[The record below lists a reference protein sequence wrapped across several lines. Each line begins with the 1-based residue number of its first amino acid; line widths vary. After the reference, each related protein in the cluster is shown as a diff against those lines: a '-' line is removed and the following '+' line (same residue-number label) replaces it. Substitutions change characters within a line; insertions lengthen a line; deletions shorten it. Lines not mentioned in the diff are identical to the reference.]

1 MRVVLAQQAPA
12 LMRCV
17 HYLLLSIATSPRA
30 LGEKVVTNIAF
41 AGVWPEH
48 NVTTV

>member
-17 HYLLLSIATSPRA
+17 HYLLLSIATSPRV
-30 LGEKVVTNIAF
+30 LGEKVVTISPLR
-41 AGVWPEH
+41 VCPEH
-48 NVTTV
+48 NVPTV